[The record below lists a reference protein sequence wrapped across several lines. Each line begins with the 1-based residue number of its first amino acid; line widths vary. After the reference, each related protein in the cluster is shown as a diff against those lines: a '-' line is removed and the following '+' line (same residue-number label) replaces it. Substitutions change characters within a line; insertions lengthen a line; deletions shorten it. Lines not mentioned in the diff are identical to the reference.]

1 MGAQC
6 TIPPQ
11 REHTLIPKADGA
23 SHRALPSPRLL
34 LPLNLD
40 AGHSRRAW
48 CCRSPRTHVSP
59 CDHIAVPS
67 SLQSD
72 SLLRVE
78 GVCCSSSMLAEP
90 TRPPHSARSHA
101 QTRVTCWLV
110 DRRTV
115 LGVTAVSLNES
126 RAGWSRFSGS
136 PAPAGS
142 WVVPF
147 PCPPRF
153 SGSPTPAGSW
163 VVPFPCAHRISVR
176 VQRHRRQWP
185 VPAFS
190 GVAPFCVLGCRSR
203 SFVVLVFS

>member
-1 MGAQC
+1 MNLARVCQLVTTSARARTRVSSRDHIC
-6 TIPPQ
+6 PCSS
-11 REHTLIPKADGA
+11 LADERQLRIRRPLAA
-23 SHRALPSPRLL
+23 SLL
-34 LPLNLD
+34 
-40 AGHSRRAW
+40 HSR
-48 CCRSPRTHVSP
+48 
-59 CDHIAVPS
+59 
-67 SLQSD
+67 
-72 SLLRVE
+72 
-78 GVCCSSSMLAEP
+78 GVCCSSSMLPEP

-163 VVPFPCAHRISVR
+163 VVPFPCAPRFSGSPTPAGSWVVPFPCAHRISVR

>member
-1 MGAQC
+1 ML
-6 TIPPQ
+6 
-11 REHTLIPKADGA
+11 E
-23 SHRALPSPRLL
+23 
-34 LPLNLD
+34 LN
-40 AGHSRRAW
+40 ARR
-48 CCRSPRTHVSP
+48 
-59 CDHIAVPS
+59 
-67 SLQSD
+67 
-72 SLLRVE
+72 
-78 GVCCSSSMLAEP
+78 P

-147 PCPPRF
+147 PCAPRFSGSPTPAGSWVVPFPFAPRF

-163 VVPFPCAHRISVR
+163 VVPFPCAQRISVR

-203 SFVVLVFS
+203 SFVVLVFFFVTHVARSARRVLVLYSHLSPMAHSVFFAPDASP

>member
-1 MGAQC
+1 MNLARVCQLVTTSARARTRVSSRDHIC
-6 TIPPQ
+6 PCSSLTDERQLRIRRP
-11 REHTLIPKADGA
+11 LAA
-23 SHRALPSPRLL
+23 SLL
-34 LPLNLD
+34 
-40 AGHSRRAW
+40 HSR
-48 CCRSPRTHVSP
+48 
-59 CDHIAVPS
+59 
-67 SLQSD
+67 
-72 SLLRVE
+72 

-147 PCPPRF
+147 PCAPRF

>member
-1 MGAQC
+1 MTTSARARTRVSSRDHIC
-6 TIPPQ
+6 PCSS
-11 REHTLIPKADGA
+11 LADERQPRIRRPLAA
-23 SHRALPSPRLL
+23 SLL
-34 LPLNLD
+34 
-40 AGHSRRAW
+40 HSR
-48 CCRSPRTHVSP
+48 
-59 CDHIAVPS
+59 
-67 SLQSD
+67 
-72 SLLRVE
+72 

-147 PCPPRF
+147 PC
-153 SGSPTPAGSW
+153 
-163 VVPFPCAHRISVR
+163 AHRISVR
-176 VQRHRRQWP
+176 VQRHRHQWP

-203 SFVVLVFS
+203 SFVVLVFFVTHVARSARRVLVLYSHLSPMAHSVFFAPDASP

>member
-1 MGAQC
+1 MTTSA
-6 TIPPQ
+6 
-11 REHTLIPKADGA
+11 
-23 SHRALPSPRLL
+23 RA
-34 LPLNLD
+34 
-40 AGHSRRAW
+40 
-48 CCRSPRTHVSP
+48 RTRVSS
-59 CDHIAVPS
+59 CDHICPCS
-67 SLQSD
+67 SLADERQPRIRRPLAA
-72 SLLRVE
+72 SLLHSR

-147 PCPPRF
+147 PCAPRFSGSPTPAGSWVVPFPCAPRF